1 MTKCSTAARFRSTCS
16 IPAPTSGSRNRRR
29 TSKARGNGERL
40 RCAIFNISY
49 CSSALFQGMATSAEG
64 SKPAVKVFV
73 ATTVMLTFIS
83 FWRASAIVLAD
94 LASSAY
100 YAGGDAEKVIGKS
113 APWFIL
119 GVMLFSYAVR
129 ALYIESSSMFVRGGV
144 YRVVKEAMGGTL
156 AKFSVS
162 ALLFDYVLTG
172 PISAVS
178 AGQYLAG
185 FIKDMGDYFHRP
197 LHFSD
202 DHFAAGLAV
211 LVVFY
216 FWWKNTQGMHESS
229 QKALQIMIITTVMVV
244 ILIIWC
250 TITVLRAPI
259 QLPPSPLQPGVIP
272 LNKESLGWLN
282 GTWFAHL
289 TWIILFV
296 GFGHSVLAMSGE
308 ETLAQVNRE
317 IEHPKLKN
325 LEKTGLVIFVYSLL
339 FTSLVS
345 VFAVM
350 MIPDKVRPDY
360 FANLIG
366 GIAMYL
372 AGPIVLKLLFHGFVV
387 VVGVLILAGAQNTSI
402 VGANGVLNRVAED
415 GVLTDWFQKPQP
427 KYGTSYRIINMIVG
441 MQLLTIILSKG
452 NVYVLAGLYAFGVI
466 WSFALKSLAVL
477 VLRYTEPENRQWKV
491 PGNVHV
497 GGKEVPLGLILISAV
512 LLITALV
519 NLFTKSEATIAGVT
533 FSAVFFALFT
543 YSEHRVA
550 KERHGKPENLDQFRV
565 YGNQE
570 LGSGALGVR
579 PGNIL
584 VAVRD
589 PRNLYY
595 LRDVLRNTDT
605 NRQDVV
611 VMTARLY
618 HREHSF
624 SGSAVVEASQVFD
637 HYEQELF
644 TAAVA
649 VAEKE
654 GKPVSLLVVP
664 ATDVFEAII
673 VTAQRLDASRIVCG
687 FSNKLTPDEQ
697 AKSLGDAWER
707 LPEPRPRLIL
717 EIHEPNGKIHEY
729 PLGPHAPRMRTQD
742 LELMHKVWLDITSD
756 PKYCGAHHYHI
767 VAVALEE
774 LRRELNSDQ
783 RSEILQKL
791 LDEMHRDEAPGRG

>member
-1 MTKCSTAARFRSTCS
+1 
-16 IPAPTSGSRNRRR
+16 
-29 TSKARGNGERL
+29 
-40 RCAIFNISY
+40 
-49 CSSALFQGMATSAEG
+49 MATSLEG
-64 SKPAVKVFV
+64 SKPAIKVFV

-83 FWRASAIVLAD
+83 FWRASAIVLSD

-185 FIKDMGDYFHRP
+185 FIKDMGLYLHRP

-202 DHFAAGLAV
+202 DHFAAGLGV
-211 LVVFY
+211 IVVAY

-229 QKALQIMIITTVMVV
+229 QKALQIMVITTVMVV
-244 ILIIWC
+244 ILLVWC

-259 QLPPSPLQPGVIP
+259 QLPPNPLHAGVIP

-282 GTWFAHL
+282 GTWFGHI

-325 LEKTGLVIFVYSLL
+325 LEKTGLVIFIYSLL

-345 VFAVM
+345 FFAVM
-350 MIPDKVRPDY
+350 IIPDKVRPDY

-372 AGPIVLKLLFHGFVV
+372 AGPQSLKLLFHAFVV
-387 VVGVLILAGAQNTSI
+387 LVGVLILAGAQNTSI

-415 GVLTDWFQKPQP
+415 GVLTSWFQKPHHRF
-427 KYGTSYRIINMIVG
+427 GTSYRIINLIVG
-441 MQLLTIILSKG
+441 LQLLTIVLSLG
-452 NVYVLAGLYAFGVI
+452 NVYVLAALYAFGVI
-466 WSFALKSLAVL
+466 WSFAMKSIAVL
-477 VLRYTEPENRQWKV
+477 VLRFTEPGNRAWKV
-491 PGNVHV
+491 PGNLHI
-497 GGKEVPLGLILISAV
+497 GKTEVPVGLILISAV
-512 LLITALV
+512 LLITAVV
-519 NLFTKSEATIAGVT
+519 NLFTKYEATIAGVI
-533 FSAVFFALFT
+533 FSGVFFTIFT
-543 YSEHRVA
+543 LSERHLAR
-550 KERHGKPENLDQFRV
+550 ERHGKPEQLDQFRV

-570 LGSGALGVR
+570 LGSGAMGVR

-595 LRDVLRNTDT
+595 LRQVLAHT
-605 NRQDVV
+605 NVGKQDVV
-611 VMTARLY
+611 VMSARLY
-618 HREHSF
+618 HREPSF
-624 SGSAVVEASQVFD
+624 GGGSVMEASQVFD

-654 GKPVSLLVVP
+654 GKPISLLVVP
-664 ATDVFEAII
+664 ATDVFEAIM
-673 VTAQRLDASRIVCG
+673 VTAQRLDSTRVICG
-687 FSNKLTPDEQ
+687 LSNKLSADEQ
-697 AKSLGDAWER
+697 AKLTGDAWER
-707 LPEPRPRLIL
+707 MPEPRPRLTL
-717 EIHEPNGKIHEY
+717 EVCAPDGTVREY
-729 PLGPHAPRMRTQD
+729 AIGPHNPRLRPQD
-742 LELMHKVWLDITSD
+742 VELMHKLWLDITTD
-756 PKYCGAHHYHI
+756 PKYAGAHHYHI
-767 VAVALEE
+767 VALALEE
-774 LRRELNSDQ
+774 LRREMSTEQ
-783 RSEILQKL
+783 RAELLQKL
-791 LDEMHRDEAPGRG
+791 QEEMRRSEPN

>member
-1 MTKCSTAARFRSTCS
+1 
-16 IPAPTSGSRNRRR
+16 
-29 TSKARGNGERL
+29 
-40 RCAIFNISY
+40 
-49 CSSALFQGMATSAEG
+49 MATVPDST
-64 SKPAVKVFV
+64 KPAVKVFV

-83 FWRASAIVLAD
+83 FWRASAIVLSD

-119 GVMLFSYAVR
+119 AVMLFSYAVR

-185 FIKDMGDYFHRP
+185 FIKDIGVYLHRP
-197 LHFSD
+197 LNFSD

-211 LVVFY
+211 IIVFY
-216 FWWKNTQGMHESS
+216 FWWKNTQGIHESS

-250 TITVLRAPI
+250 TLTVLRAPV
-259 QLPPSPLQPGVIP
+259 QLPPNPLHAGVIP
-272 LNKESLGWLN
+272 LNKDSLGWLN
-282 GTWFAHL
+282 GTWFSHI

-325 LEKTGLVIFVYSLL
+325 LEKTGLVIFIYSLL

-345 VFAVM
+345 FFAVM
-350 MIPDKVRPDY
+350 IIPDKVRPDY

-372 AGPIVLKLLFHGFVV
+372 VGPTSLKLLFHGFVV
-387 VVGVLILAGAQNTSI
+387 LVGVLILAGAQNTSI

-415 GVLTDWFQKPQP
+415 GVLTSWFQRPHNR
-427 KYGTSYRIINMIVG
+427 YGTSYRIINLIVG
-441 MQLLTIILSKG
+441 MQLLTIILSLG
-452 NVYVLAGLYAFGVI
+452 NVYVLAALYAFGVI
-466 WSFALKSLAVL
+466 WSFATKSLAVL
-477 VLRYTEPENRQWKV
+477 VLRFTEPENREWKV
-491 PGNVHV
+491 PGNLHI
-497 GGKEVPLGLILISAV
+497 GKTEIPVGLILISAV
-512 LLITALV
+512 LFITAIV
-519 NLFTKSEATIAGVT
+519 NLFTKYQATIAGII
-533 FSAVFFALFT
+533 FSAAFFTIFT
-543 YSEHRVA
+543 ISERHVT
-550 KERHGKPENLDQFRV
+550 KERHGKPEQLDQFRV

-570 LGSGALGVR
+570 LGSGAMGVR
-579 PGNIL
+579 PGNVL

-595 LRDVLRNTDT
+595 LRHVLSHTNTAK
-605 NRQDVV
+605 QDVV
-611 VMTARLY
+611 VMSARLY
-618 HREHSF
+618 HREHTF
-624 SGSAVVEASQVFD
+624 GGNTVLEASQVFD

-654 GKPVSLLVVP
+654 GKPIHLLVVP
-664 ATDVFEAII
+664 ATDVFEAIM
-673 VTAQRLDASRIVCG
+673 VTAQRLDSSRVICG
-687 FSNKLTPDEQ
+687 LSNKLTADEQ
-697 AKSLGDAWER
+697 AKLTGDAWER
-707 LPEPRPRLIL
+707 LPEPRPRLTL
-717 EIHEPNGKIHEY
+717 EVCAPDGTIREY
-729 PLGPHAPRMRTQD
+729 ALGPHTPRMRPQD
-742 LELMHKVWLDITSD
+742 VELMHRLWLNITAD
-756 PKYCGAHHYHI
+756 PKFAGAHHYH
-767 VAVALEE
+767 VMALALEE
-774 LRRELNSDQ
+774 LQRELNTEQ
-783 RSEILQKL
+783 RAQLLQKL
-791 LDEMHRDEAPGRG
+791 QDEINRSKPS

>member
-1 MTKCSTAARFRSTCS
+1 
-16 IPAPTSGSRNRRR
+16 
-29 TSKARGNGERL
+29 
-40 RCAIFNISY
+40 
-49 CSSALFQGMATSAEG
+49 MATSPEG
-64 SKPAVKVFV
+64 TKPAVKVFV

-83 FWRASAIVLAD
+83 FWRASAIVLSD

-119 GVMLFSYAVR
+119 AVMLFSYAVR

-185 FIKDMGDYFHRP
+185 FIKDIGAYFFHRT
-197 LHFSD
+197 LSFSD

-211 LVVFY
+211 IIVVY
-216 FWWKNTQGMHESS
+216 FWWKNTQGIHESS
-229 QKALQIMIITTVMVV
+229 QKALQIMAITTVMVV

-250 TITVLRAPI
+250 TITVLRAPV
-259 QLPPSPLQPGVIP
+259 QLPPNPLHAGVVP
-272 LNKESLGWLN
+272 LNKDSLGWLN
-282 GTWFAHL
+282 GTWFSHWI
-289 TWIILFV
+289 WIIAFV

-325 LEKTGLVIFVYSLL
+325 LEKTGLVIFIYSLL

-345 VFAVM
+345 FFAVM
-350 MIPDKVRPDY
+350 IIPDSVRPDY

-372 AGPIVLKLLFHGFVV
+372 VGPTSVKLLFHGFVV
-387 VVGVLILAGAQNTSI
+387 LVGVLILAGAQNTSI

-415 GVLTDWFQKPQP
+415 GVLTDWFQKPHHR
-427 KYGTSYRIINMIVG
+427 YGTSYRIINLIVS
-441 MQLLTIILSKG
+441 MQLLTIVLSRG
-452 NVYVLAGLYAFGVI
+452 DVYQLAALYAFGVI
-466 WSFALKSLAVL
+466 WSFTMKSMAVL
-477 VLRYTEPENRQWKV
+477 VLRFTEPGNRAWKV
-491 PGNVHV
+491 PGNLHI
-497 GGKEVPLGLILISAV
+497 GKTEVPFGLMVISAV
-512 LLITALV
+512 LLMTALV
-519 NLFTKSEATIAGVT
+519 NLFTKYEATIAGLI
-533 FSAVFFALFT
+533 FSAVFFAIFT
-543 YSEHRVA
+543 VSEHHVA
-550 KERHGKPENLDQFRV
+550 KERHGKPEQLDQFRV

-570 LGSGALGVR
+570 LGSGAMGVR

-595 LRDVLRNTDT
+595 LRHVLGHTHT
-605 NRQDVV
+605 GKQDVV
-611 VMTARLY
+611 VMSARLY

-624 SGSAVVEASQVFD
+624 SGSAVLEASQVFD

-654 GKPVSLLVVP
+654 GKPISLLVVP
-664 ATDVFEAII
+664 ATDVFEAIM
-673 VTAQRLDASRIVCG
+673 VTAQRLDSSRVICG
-687 FSNKLTPDEQ
+687 LSNKLTADEQ
-697 AKSLGDAWER
+697 AKLTGDAWER
-707 LPEPRPRLIL
+707 LPEPRPRLIM
-717 EIHEPNGKIHEY
+717 EVCAPDGTIREFA
-729 PLGPHAPRMRTQD
+729 LGPHTPRMRPQD
-742 LELMHKVWLDITSD
+742 VELMHRLWLNITAD
-756 PKYCGAHHYHI
+756 PKYAGAHHYHI
-767 VAVALEE
+767 VALALEE
-774 LRRELNSDQ
+774 LQRELTTEQ
-783 RSEILQKL
+783 RAQLLQKL
-791 LDEMHRDEAPGRG
+791 QEEINRSNPELK

>member
-1 MTKCSTAARFRSTCS
+1 MASSIENVKRPAA
-16 IPAPTSGSRNRRR
+16 
-29 TSKARGNGERL
+29 
-40 RCAIFNISY
+40 
-49 CSSALFQGMATSAEG
+49 
-64 SKPAVKVFV
+64 KVFV

-83 FWRASAIVLAD
+83 FWRASAIVLSD

-119 GVMLFSYAVR
+119 AVMLFSYAVR

-185 FIKDMGDYFHRP
+185 FIEDMGRYLHHP
-197 LHFSD
+197 LAFSEDHFSAF
-202 DHFAAGLAV
+202 FAIF
-211 LVVFY
+211 VVGY
-216 FWWKNTQGMHESS
+216 FWWKNIQGIHESS
-229 QKALQIMIITTVMVV
+229 EKALQIMIITTVMVV
-244 ILIIWC
+244 ILILWC
-250 TITVLRAPI
+250 TFTIFRVPI
-259 QLPPSPLQPGVIP
+259 QVPPNPLTPGVVP
-272 LNKESLGWLN
+272 LTKESLGWLQ
-282 GTWFAHL
+282 GTWISHL

-325 LEKTGLVIFVYSLL
+325 LEKTGLVIFIYSLL

-345 VFAVM
+345 FFAVM
-350 MIPDKVRPDY
+350 IIPDKVRPDY

-366 GIAMYL
+366 GISMYL
-372 AGPIVLKLLFHGFVV
+372 VGPEWLKLAFHAFVV
-387 VVGVLILAGAQNTSI
+387 LVGVLILAGAQNTSI

-415 GVLTDWFQKPQP
+415 GVLTSWFQKPQSR
-427 KYGTSYRIINMIVG
+427 YGTSFRIINLIVG
-441 MQLLTIILSKG
+441 MQLLTIILSRG
-452 NVYVLAGLYAFGVI
+452 NVYLLAALYAFGVI
-466 WSFALKSLAVL
+466 WSFTLKALAVL
-477 VLRYTEPENRQWKV
+477 VLRYTEPGNRQWKV
-491 PGNVHV
+491 PGNLQI
-497 GGKEVPLGLILISAV
+497 GGHEVPIGLALISLV
-512 LLITALV
+512 LLMTALV
-519 NLFTKSEATIAGVT
+519 NLFTKSEATVAGLA
-533 FSAVFFALFT
+533 FSLVFFAIFT

-550 KERHGKPENLDQFRV
+550 RERHGKPENLDQFRV

-595 LRDVLRNTDT
+595 LRDVLRRVDT
-605 NRQDVV
+605 VRQDVV

-618 HREHSF
+618 HREHTF
-624 SGSAVVEASQVFD
+624 SGSSQIDAEDVFD

-664 ATDVFEAII
+664 ASDVFEAI
-673 VTAQRLDASRIVCG
+673 VLTAVRLDSSSIVCG
-687 FSNKLTPDEQ
+687 LSNKLTTDEQ
-697 AKSLGDAWER
+697 ARLTGEAWEK
-707 LPEPRPRLIL
+707 LPEPRPRLMV
-717 EIHEPNGKIHEY
+717 EIHSPNGSVREY
-729 PLGPHAPRMRTQD
+729 MLGPHAPRLRPQD
-742 LELMHKVWLDITSD
+742 LELIHKVWLEVTTD
-756 PKYCGAHHYHI
+756 PRFVGTHHYHI
-767 VAVALEE
+767 VALAMEE
-774 LRRELNSDQ
+774 LERELQTGQ
-783 RSEILQKL
+783 RSELLNKL
-791 LDEMHRDEAPGRG
+791 LTQIHGEPGGPTPTP

>member
-1 MTKCSTAARFRSTCS
+1 
-16 IPAPTSGSRNRRR
+16 
-29 TSKARGNGERL
+29 
-40 RCAIFNISY
+40 
-49 CSSALFQGMATSAEG
+49 MATSAEG
-64 SKPAVKVFV
+64 SKPGIKVFV

-83 FWRASAIVLAD
+83 FWRASAIVLSD

-119 GVMLFSYAVR
+119 AVMLFSYAVR

-244 ILIIWC
+244 ILLIWC

-259 QLPPSPLQPGVIP
+259 VLPPNPLHAGVVP
-272 LNKESLGWLN
+272 LNKESLGWLY
-282 GTWFAHL
+282 GSWFSHL
-289 TWIILFV
+289 TWIIVFV

-325 LEKTGLVIFVYSLL
+325 LEKTGLVIFIYSLL

-345 VFAVM
+345 FFAVM
-350 MIPDKVRPDY
+350 IIPDKVRPDY

-372 AGPIVLKLLFHGFVV
+372 AGPTSLKLLFHAFVV
-387 VVGVLILAGAQNTSI
+387 LVGVLILAGAQNTSI

-415 GVLTDWFQKPQP
+415 GVLTSWFQKPHHRF
-427 KYGTSYRIINMIVG
+427 GTSYRIINLIVG
-441 MQLLTIILSKG
+441 MQLLVIFLSLG
-452 NVYVLAGLYAFGVI
+452 NVYVLAALYAFGVI
-466 WSFALKSLAVL
+466 WSFAMKSIAVL
-477 VLRYTEPENRQWKV
+477 VLRFTEPDNRAWKV
-491 PGNVHV
+491 PGNLHI
-497 GGKEVPLGLILISAV
+497 GKTELPVGLILISAV
-512 LLITALV
+512 LLITAVV
-519 NLFTKSEATIAGVT
+519 NLFTKYQATIAGVI
-533 FSAVFFALFT
+533 FSAVFFTIFT
-543 YSEHRVA
+543 LSERHVA
-550 KERHGKPENLDQFRV
+550 RERHGKPEQLDQFRV

-570 LGSGALGVR
+570 LGSGAMGVR
-579 PGNIL
+579 EGNIL

-595 LRDVLRNTDT
+595 LRQVLQHTHT
-605 NRQDVV
+605 GKQDVV
-611 VMTARLY
+611 VMSGRMY

-624 SGSAVVEASQVFD
+624 SGSAVLDATQVFD

-654 GKPVSLLVVP
+654 GKPISLLVVP
-664 ATDVFEAII
+664 ATDVFEAIM
-673 VTAQRLDASRIVCG
+673 VTAQRLASSRIVCG
-687 FSNKLTPDEQ
+687 LSNKLTADEQ
-697 AKSLGDAWER
+697 AKFLGDAWER
-707 LPEPRPRLIL
+707 LPEPRPRLTL
-717 EIHEPNGKIHEY
+717 EVAAPDAIVREY
-729 PLGPHAPRMRTQD
+729 AIGPHNPRLRPQD
-742 LELMHKVWLDITSD
+742 VDLMHQLWLNITAD
-756 PKYCGAHHYHI
+756 PKFAGAHHYHI
-767 VAVALEE
+767 VALALEE
-774 LRRELNSDQ
+774 LKRELSTEQRTALLEKLQEEIKRSCDSSSLSD
-783 RSEILQKL
+783 
-791 LDEMHRDEAPGRG
+791 

>member
-1 MTKCSTAARFRSTCS
+1 MSSS
-16 IPAPTSGSRNRRR
+16 IPSIRR
-29 TSKARGNGERL
+29 
-40 RCAIFNISY
+40 
-49 CSSALFQGMATSAEG
+49 
-64 SKPAVKVFV
+64 PAVKVFV

-119 GVMLFSYAVR
+119 AVMLFSYAVR

-185 FIKDMGDYFHRP
+185 FIEDIGRYVHHP
-197 LHFSD
+197 LVFSEDHFS
-202 DHFAAGLAV
+202 AGFAV
-211 LVVFY
+211 LIVLY
-216 FWWKNTQGMHESS
+216 FWWKNIQGIHESS
-229 QKALQIMIITTVMVV
+229 EKALQIMKITTVMVV

-250 TITVLRAPI
+250 IITVFRAPI
-259 QLPPSPLQPGVIP
+259 QLPPNPLHAGIIP

-282 GTWFAHL
+282 GTWISHL
-289 TWIILFV
+289 TWVILFV

-325 LEKTGLVIFVYSLL
+325 LEKTGLVIFIYSLL

-345 VFAVM
+345 FFAVM
-350 MIPDKVRPDY
+350 IIPDKVRPEY

-372 AGPIVLKLLFHGFVV
+372 AGPTVLKLFFHGFVV
-387 VVGVLILAGAQNTSI
+387 LVGVLILAGAQNTSI

-415 GVLTDWFQKPQP
+415 GVLTDWFQKPQTR
-427 KYGTSYRIINMIVG
+427 YGTSYRIINLIVG
-441 MQLLTIILSKG
+441 LQLLTIILSRG

-491 PGNVHV
+491 PGNLQIGGREIPV
-497 GGKEVPLGLILISAV
+497 GLFAISAV
-512 LLITALV
+512 LLLTALV
-519 NLFTKSEATIAGVT
+519 NLFTKSEATVAGVT
-533 FSAVFFALFT
+533 FSAVFFALFS
-543 YSEHRVA
+543 YSERRVTR
-550 KERHGKPENLDQFRV
+550 ERHGKPENLDQFRV

-579 PGNIL
+579 PGNIV

-595 LRDVLRNTDT
+595 LRDVLRTTDT
-605 NRQDVV
+605 SRQDVV

-649 VAEKE
+649 AAEKE

-664 ATDVFEAII
+664 ASDVFEAII
-673 VTAQRLDASRIVCG
+673 ATAQRLDSCRIVCG
-687 FSNKLTPDEQ
+687 LSNKLTSDEQ
-697 AKSLGDAWER
+697 AKLTGDAWER
-707 LPEPRPRLIL
+707 LPEPRPALTL
-717 EIHEPNGKIHEY
+717 EVHEPNGKIREY
-729 PLGPHAPRMRTQD
+729 PLGPHAPRMRPQD
-742 LELMHKVWLDITSD
+742 LELMHSVWLDITTD
-756 PKYCGAHHYHI
+756 PKYAGAHHYHI
-767 VAVALEE
+767 VALALEE
-774 LRRELNSDQ
+774 LRRELNSDL
-783 RSEILQKL
+783 RAELLAKL
-791 LDEMHRDEAPGRG
+791 LDEMHGDKTPGQGCE

>member
-1 MTKCSTAARFRSTCS
+1 MSSS
-16 IPAPTSGSRNRRR
+16 IPSIRR
-29 TSKARGNGERL
+29 
-40 RCAIFNISY
+40 
-49 CSSALFQGMATSAEG
+49 
-64 SKPAVKVFV
+64 PAVKVFV

-83 FWRASAIVLAD
+83 FWRAAAIVLAD

-119 GVMLFSYAVR
+119 AVMLFSYCVR

-185 FIKDMGDYFHRP
+185 FIKDIGEYLHRP
-197 LHFSD
+197 LAFSD
-202 DHFAAGLAV
+202 DHFAAGFAAV
-211 LVVFY
+211 IVFY
-216 FWWKNTQGMHESS
+216 FWRKNTQGMHESS
-229 QKALQIMIITTVMVV
+229 QKALQIMVITTVMVV
-244 ILIIWC
+244 LLIIWC
-250 TITVLRAPI
+250 AITVLRAPVI
-259 QLPPSPLQPGVIP
+259 QLPPNPLHPGVIP
-272 LNKESLGWLN
+272 LNKESLGWLY
-282 GTWFAHL
+282 GTWFSHL
-289 TWIILFV
+289 TWVILFV

-339 FTSLVS
+339 FTGLVS
-345 VFAVM
+345 FFAVM
-350 MIPDKVRPDY
+350 IIPDKVRPDY

-372 AGPIVLKLLFHGFVV
+372 VGPTTLKLLFHGFVV
-387 VVGVLILAGAQNTSI
+387 LVGGLILAGAQNTSI

-415 GVLTDWFQKPQP
+415 GVLTSWFQKPHDRF
-427 KYGTSYRIINMIVG
+427 GTSYRIINLIVA
-441 MQLLTIILSKG
+441 MQLLVIFLSLG
-452 NVYVLAGLYAFGVI
+452 NVYVLAALYAFGVI
-466 WSFALKSLAVL
+466 WSFAMKSLAVL
-477 VLRYTEPENRQWKV
+477 VLRFTEPENREWKV
-491 PGNVHV
+491 PGNLHFGNTEIPV
-497 GGKEVPLGLILISAV
+497 GLLLISAV
-512 LLITALV
+512 LLITAVV
-519 NLFTKSEATIAGVT
+519 NLFTKYEATIAGVI
-533 FSAVFFALFT
+533 FSAVFFTIFT
-543 YSEHRVA
+543 ISEHHVA
-550 KERHGKPENLDQFRV
+550 KERHGKREQLDQFRV

-570 LGSGALGVR
+570 LGSGAMGVR

-595 LRDVLRNTDT
+595 LRQVLARTDT
-605 NRQDVV
+605 NKQDVV
-611 VMTARLY
+611 VMSARLY

-624 SGSAVVEASQVFD
+624 SGSSVMEASQVFD

-654 GKPVSLLVVP
+654 GKPIHLLVVP
-664 ATDVFEAII
+664 ATDVFEAIM
-673 VTAQRLDASRIVCG
+673 VTAQRLDSSAVSCG
-687 FSNKLTPDEQ
+687 LSNKLSPDEQ
-697 AKSLGDAWER
+697 AKLTGDAWER

-717 EIHEPNGKIHEY
+717 EVYAPDSSVREY
-729 PLGPHAPRMRTQD
+729 ALGPHNPRLRPQD
-742 LELMHKVWLDITSD
+742 VELMHRLWLNITAD
-756 PKYCGAHHYHI
+756 PKYAGAHHYHI
-767 VAVALEE
+767 VALALEE
-774 LRRELNSDQ
+774 F
-783 RSEILQKL
+783 
-791 LDEMHRDEAPGRG
+791 

>member
-1 MTKCSTAARFRSTCS
+1 
-16 IPAPTSGSRNRRR
+16 
-29 TSKARGNGERL
+29 
-40 RCAIFNISY
+40 
-49 CSSALFQGMATSAEG
+49 MATSSE
-64 SKPAVKVFV
+64 STKPAVKVFV

-83 FWRASAIVLAD
+83 FWRASAIVLSD

-119 GVMLFSYAVR
+119 AVMLFSYAVR
-129 ALYIESSSMFVRGGV
+129 ALYIESSAMFVRGGV

-185 FIKDMGDYFHRP
+185 FIKDIGIYLHRP
-197 LHFSD
+197 LNFSD
-202 DHFAAGLAV
+202 DHFAAGLAIII
-211 LVVFY
+211 VVY
-216 FWWKNTQGMHESS
+216 FWWKNTQGIHESS
-229 QKALQIMIITTVMVV
+229 QKALQIMAITTVMVV

-250 TITVLRAPI
+250 TFTVLRAPV
-259 QLPPSPLQPGVIP
+259 QLPPSPLHSGVVP

-282 GTWFAHL
+282 GTWFSHI

-325 LEKTGLVIFVYSLL
+325 LEKTGLVIFIYSLL

-345 VFAVM
+345 FFAVM
-350 MIPDKVRPDY
+350 IIPDKVRPDY

-372 AGPIVLKLLFHGFVV
+372 AGPISLKLLFHGFVV
-387 VVGVLILAGAQNTSI
+387 LVGVLILAGAQNTSI

-415 GVLTDWFQKPQP
+415 GVLTSWFQRPHHR
-427 KYGTSYRIINMIVG
+427 YGTSYRIINLIVG
-441 MQLLTIILSKG
+441 MQLLTIFLSLG
-452 NVYVLAGLYAFGVI
+452 NVYVLAALYAFGVI
-466 WSFALKSLAVL
+466 WSFAMKSLAVL
-477 VLRYTEPENRQWKV
+477 VLRFSEPGNREWKV
-491 PGNVHV
+491 PGNLHI
-497 GGKEVPLGLILISAV
+497 GKTEIPVGLILISGV
-512 LLITALV
+512 LFITAVV
-519 NLFTKSEATIAGVT
+519 NLFTKYEATIAGVI
-533 FSAVFFALFT
+533 FSAAFFTIFT
-543 YSEHRVA
+543 ISEHHVA
-550 KERHGKPENLDQFRV
+550 KERHGKPEQLDQFRV

-570 LGSGALGVR
+570 LGSGAMGVR

-595 LRDVLRNTDT
+595 LRHVLSHTNTAK
-605 NRQDVV
+605 QDVV
-611 VMTARLY
+611 VMSARLY

-624 SGSAVVEASQVFD
+624 SGSSVLEASQVFD

-654 GKPVSLLVVP
+654 GKPIHLLVVP
-664 ATDVFEAII
+664 ATDVFEAIM
-673 VTAQRLDASRIVCG
+673 VTAQRLDSSRVICG
-687 FSNKLTPDEQ
+687 LSNKLTADEQ
-697 AKSLGDAWER
+697 AKLTGDAWER
-707 LPEPRPRLIL
+707 LPEPRPRLIM
-717 EIHEPNGKIHEY
+717 EVCAPDGTIREY
-729 PLGPHAPRMRTQD
+729 ALGPHTPRMRPQD
-742 LELMHKVWLDITSD
+742 VELMHRLWLNITAD
-756 PKYCGAHHYHI
+756 PKFAGAHHYH
-767 VAVALEE
+767 VMALALEE
-774 LRRELNSDQ
+774 LQRELSTEQ
-783 RSEILQKL
+783 RGQLLQKL
-791 LDEMHRDEAPGRG
+791 HDEMNRPNPN

>member
-1 MTKCSTAARFRSTCS
+1 
-16 IPAPTSGSRNRRR
+16 
-29 TSKARGNGERL
+29 
-40 RCAIFNISY
+40 
-49 CSSALFQGMATSAEG
+49 MATSAG
-64 SKPAVKVFV
+64 SKPAIKVFV

-83 FWRASAIVLAD
+83 FWRASAIVLSD

-119 GVMLFSYAVR
+119 AVMLFSYCVR

-144 YRVVKEAMGGTL
+144 YRVVKEAMGGGL

-185 FIKDMGDYFHRP
+185 FIKDMGVYLHRP

-211 LVVFY
+211 IVVGY

-229 QKALQIMIITTVMVV
+229 QKALQIMAITTVMVV
-244 ILIIWC
+244 ILLIWC
-250 TITVLRAPI
+250 TITVLRAPV
-259 QLPPSPLQPGVIP
+259 QLPPNPLHPGVIP

-282 GTWFAHL
+282 SGWLGWFGHI

-325 LEKTGLVIFVYSLL
+325 LEKTGLVIFIYSLL

-345 VFAVM
+345 FFAVM
-350 MIPDKVRPDY
+350 IIPDKVRPDY

-366 GIAMYL
+366 GIAVYL
-372 AGPIVLKLLFHGFVV
+372 AGPESLKLLFHGFVV
-387 VVGVLILAGAQNTSI
+387 LVGVLILAGAQNTSI

-415 GVLTDWFQKPQP
+415 GVLTSWFQKPHNRF
-427 KYGTSYRIINMIVG
+427 GTSYRIINLIVG
-441 MQLLTIILSKG
+441 LQLLTIVLSRG
-452 NVYVLAGLYAFGVI
+452 NVYMLAALYAFGVI
-466 WSFALKSLAVL
+466 WSFAMKSIAVL
-477 VLRYTEPENRQWKV
+477 VLRFTEPGNRAWKV
-491 PGNVHV
+491 PGNLHI
-497 GGKEVPLGLILISAV
+497 GKTEVPVGLILISAV
-512 LLITALV
+512 LLITAVV
-519 NLFTKSEATIAGVT
+519 NLFTKYEATIAGVI
-533 FSAVFFALFT
+533 FSGVFFTIFT
-543 YSEHRVA
+543 ISEHHVA
-550 KERHGKPENLDQFRV
+550 KERHGKPEQLDQFRV

-570 LGSGALGVR
+570 LGSGAMGVR

-595 LRDVLRNTDT
+595 LRQILAHTNTVK
-605 NRQDVV
+605 QDVV
-611 VMTARLY
+611 VMSARLY
-618 HREHSF
+618 HREPSF
-624 SGSAVVEASQVFD
+624 GGSSVMEASQVFD

-654 GKPVSLLVVP
+654 GKPISLLVVP
-664 ATDVFEAII
+664 ATDVFDAIM
-673 VTAQRLDASRIVCG
+673 VTAQRLDSSRVICG
-687 FSNKLTPDEQ
+687 LSNKLTADEQ
-697 AKSLGDAWER
+697 AKLTGDAWER
-707 LPEPRPRLIL
+707 MPEPRPRLCL
-717 EIHEPNGKIHEY
+717 EVCAPDGTVREY
-729 PLGPHAPRMRTQD
+729 VIGPHTPRMRPQD
-742 LELMHKVWLDITSD
+742 VELMHKLWLDITTD
-756 PKYCGAHHYHI
+756 PKFAGAHHYHI
-767 VAVALEE
+767 MALALEE
-774 LRRELNSDQ
+774 LQRELSTEQ
-783 RSEILQKL
+783 RAQLLQKL
-791 LDEMHRDEAPGRG
+791 QEEMNRSGDASGPPN

>member
-1 MTKCSTAARFRSTCS
+1 MATS
-16 IPAPTSGSRNRRR
+16 SGSR
-29 TSKARGNGERL
+29 
-40 RCAIFNISY
+40 
-49 CSSALFQGMATSAEG
+49 
-64 SKPAVKVFV
+64 PAVKVFV

-83 FWRASAIVLAD
+83 FWRASAIVLSD

-119 GVMLFSYAVR
+119 AVMLFSYAVR

-178 AGQYLAG
+178 AGQYLSG
-185 FIKDMGDYFHRP
+185 FIKDMGLYFHRP
-197 LHFSD
+197 LNFSD

-211 LVVFY
+211 VVVAY
-216 FWWKNTQGMHESS
+216 FWWKNTQGIHESS
-229 QKALQIMIITTVMVV
+229 QKALQIMAITTVMVV
-244 ILIIWC
+244 ILILWC
-250 TITVLRAPI
+250 TVTVLRAPV
-259 QLPPSPLQPGVIP
+259 QLPPSPFHGVGAIP
-272 LNKESLGWLN
+272 LNKDSLGWLN
-282 GTWFAHL
+282 GTFFSHL
-289 TWIILFV
+289 TFIILFV

-325 LEKTGLVIFVYSLL
+325 LEKTGLVIFIYSLL

-345 VFAVM
+345 FFAVM
-350 MIPDKVRPDY
+350 IIPDSVRPDY

-372 AGPIVLKLLFHGFVV
+372 VGPTSIKLLFHGFVV
-387 VVGVLILAGAQNTSI
+387 LVGVLILAGAQNTSI

-415 GVLTDWFQKPQP
+415 GVLTSWFQRPHHR
-427 KYGTSYRIINMIVG
+427 YGTSYRIINLIVG
-441 MQLLTIILSKG
+441 MQLLTIVLSRG
-452 NVYVLAGLYAFGVI
+452 DVYQLAALYAFGVI
-466 WSFALKSLAVL
+466 WSFTMKSLAVL
-477 VLRYTEPENRQWKV
+477 VLRFTEPGNRQWKV
-491 PGNVHV
+491 PGNLHI
-497 GGKEVPLGLILISAV
+497 GKTEIPLGLIVISAV
-512 LLITALV
+512 LFMTAIV
-519 NLFTKSEATIAGVT
+519 NLFTKYEATIAGVV
-533 FSAVFFALFT
+533 FSVVFFTIFT
-543 YSEHRVA
+543 LSEHHVA
-550 KERHGKPENLDQFRV
+550 KERHGKPEQLDQFRV

-570 LGSGALGVR
+570 LGSGAMGVR

-595 LRDVLRNTDT
+595 LRHVLGHTHT
-605 NRQDVV
+605 GKQDVV
-611 VMTARLY
+611 VMSARLY

-624 SGSAVVEASQVFD
+624 SGSTVFEASQVFD

-654 GKPVSLLVVP
+654 GKPISLLVVP
-664 ATDVFEAII
+664 ATDVFEAIM
-673 VTAQRLDASRIVCG
+673 VTAQRLESSRVICG
-687 FSNKLTPDEQ
+687 LSNKLTADEQ
-697 AKSLGDAWER
+697 AKLTGDAWER
-707 LPEPRPRLIL
+707 MPEPRPRLTL
-717 EIHEPNGKIHEY
+717 EVCAPDGTVREFA
-729 PLGPHAPRMRTQD
+729 LGPHTPRLRPQD
-742 LELMHKVWLDITSD
+742 VELMHKLWLNITADS
-756 PKYCGAHHYHI
+756 KFAGAHHYHI
-767 VAVALEE
+767 VALALEE
-774 LRRELNSDQ
+774 LQRELSTEQ
-783 RSEILQKL
+783 RAQLLAKLQQ
-791 LDEMHRDEAPGRG
+791 EMGQKEDDAGPADPD

>member
-1 MTKCSTAARFRSTCS
+1 
-16 IPAPTSGSRNRRR
+16 
-29 TSKARGNGERL
+29 
-40 RCAIFNISY
+40 
-49 CSSALFQGMATSAEG
+49 MATSVEG
-64 SKPAVKVFV
+64 SKPAIKVFV

-83 FWRASAIVLAD
+83 FWRASAIVLSD

-119 GVMLFSYAVR
+119 AVMLFSYAVR

-185 FIKDMGDYFHRP
+185 FIKDMGVYLHRP

-211 LVVFY
+211 IVVLY

-229 QKALQIMIITTVMVV
+229 QKALQIMAITTVMVV
-244 ILIIWC
+244 ILLIWC
-250 TITVLRAPI
+250 AITVLRAPI
-259 QLPPSPLQPGVIP
+259 QLPPNPLHAGVVP

-282 GTWFAHL
+282 GTWFGHI

-325 LEKTGLVIFVYSLL
+325 LEKTGLVIFIYSLL

-345 VFAVM
+345 FFAVM
-350 MIPDKVRPDY
+350 IIPDKVRPDY

-372 AGPIVLKLLFHGFVV
+372 AGPESLKLLFHGFVV
-387 VVGVLILAGAQNTSI
+387 LVGVLILAGAQNTSI

-415 GVLTDWFQKPQP
+415 GVLTSWFQKPHNR
-427 KYGTSYRIINMIVG
+427 YGTSYRIINLIVG
-441 MQLLTIILSKG
+441 MQLLVIVLSLG
-452 NVYVLAGLYAFGVI
+452 NVYVLAALYAFGVI
-466 WSFALKSLAVL
+466 WSFAMKSIAVL
-477 VLRYTEPENRQWKV
+477 VLRFTEPGNRAWKV
-491 PGNVHV
+491 PGNLHI
-497 GGKEVPLGLILISAV
+497 GKTEIPVGLILISAV
-512 LLITALV
+512 LLITAVV
-519 NLFTKSEATIAGVT
+519 NLFTKYEATIAGLI
-533 FSAVFFALFT
+533 FSAVFFTIFT
-543 YSEHRVA
+543 VSERHVA
-550 KERHGKPENLDQFRV
+550 KERHGKPEQLDQFRV

-570 LGSGALGVR
+570 LGSGAMGVR

-595 LRDVLRNTDT
+595 LRHILGHTNTVQ
-605 NRQDVV
+605 QDVV
-611 VMTARLY
+611 VMSARLY

-624 SGSAVVEASQVFD
+624 SGSAVLEASQVFD

-654 GKPVSLLVVP
+654 GKPISLLVVP
-664 ATDVFEAII
+664 ATDVFEAIM
-673 VTAQRLDASRIVCG
+673 VTAQRLDSTRVICG
-687 FSNKLTPDEQ
+687 LSNKLTSDEQ
-697 AKSLGDAWER
+697 AKLTGDAWER
-707 LPEPRPRLIL
+707 MPEPRPRLTL
-717 EIHEPNGKIHEY
+717 EVCAPDGTVREY
-729 PLGPHAPRMRTQD
+729 AIGPHNPRLRPQD
-742 LELMHKVWLDITSD
+742 VELMHKLWLDITAD
-756 PKYCGAHHYHI
+756 PKYAGTHHYHI
-767 VAVALEE
+767 VALALDE
-774 LRRELNSDQ
+774 LQRELSTEQ
-783 RSEILQKL
+783 RADLLQKL
-791 LDEMHRDEAPGRG
+791 QEEMRRSDPN

>member
-1 MTKCSTAARFRSTCS
+1 
-16 IPAPTSGSRNRRR
+16 
-29 TSKARGNGERL
+29 
-40 RCAIFNISY
+40 
-49 CSSALFQGMATSAEG
+49 MATSPEG
-64 SKPAVKVFV
+64 TKPAVKVFV

-83 FWRASAIVLAD
+83 FWRASAIVLSD

-119 GVMLFSYAVR
+119 AVMLFSYAVR

-185 FIKDMGDYFHRP
+185 FIKDIGVYLHRP
-197 LHFSD
+197 LNFSD
-202 DHFAAGLAV
+202 DHFAAGLAIIIV
-211 LVVFY
+211 IY
-216 FWWKNTQGMHESS
+216 FWWKNTQGIHESS
-229 QKALQIMIITTVMVV
+229 QKALQIMAITTVMVV

-250 TITVLRAPI
+250 TLTVLRAPV
-259 QLPPSPLQPGVIP
+259 QLPPNPLHAGVVP

-282 GTWFAHL
+282 GTWFSHI

-325 LEKTGLVIFVYSLL
+325 LEKTGLVIFIYSLL

-345 VFAVM
+345 FFAVM
-350 MIPDKVRPDY
+350 IIPDSVRPDY

-372 AGPIVLKLLFHGFVV
+372 VGPTSVKLLFHGFVV
-387 VVGVLILAGAQNTSI
+387 LVGVLILAGAQNTSI

-415 GVLTDWFQKPQP
+415 GVLTSWFQRPHNR
-427 KYGTSYRIINMIVG
+427 YGTSYRIINLIVC
-441 MQLLTIILSKG
+441 MQLLTIFLSLG
-452 NVYVLAGLYAFGVI
+452 NVYVLAALYAFGVI
-466 WSFALKSLAVL
+466 WSFAMKSLAVL
-477 VLRYTEPENRQWKV
+477 VLRFTEPGNRQWKV
-491 PGNVHV
+491 PGNLHI
-497 GGKEVPLGLILISAV
+497 GKTEIPVGLIFISAV
-512 LLITALV
+512 LFVTAVV
-519 NLFTKSEATIAGVT
+519 NLFTKYEATIAGVI
-533 FSAVFFALFT
+533 FSVFFFT
-543 YSEHRVA
+543 IFTISEHHVA
-550 KERHGKPENLDQFRV
+550 KERHGKPEQLDQFRV

-570 LGSGALGVR
+570 LGSGAMGVR

-595 LRDVLRNTDT
+595 LRNVLSHTHT
-605 NRQDVV
+605 GKQDVV
-611 VMTARLY
+611 VMSARLY

-624 SGSAVVEASQVFD
+624 SGSAVFEASQVFD

-654 GKPVSLLVVP
+654 GKPISLLVVP

-673 VTAQRLDASRIVCG
+673 LTAQRLDSSRVICG
-687 FSNKLTPDEQ
+687 LSNKLTADEQ
-697 AKSLGDAWER
+697 AKLTGDAWER

-717 EIHEPNGKIHEY
+717 EVCAPDGTIREFA
-729 PLGPHAPRMRTQD
+729 LGPHAPRMRPQD
-742 LELMHKVWLDITSD
+742 VELMHRLWLNITTD
-756 PKYCGAHHYHI
+756 PKYAGAHHYHI
-767 VAVALEE
+767 VALALEE
-774 LRRELNSDQ
+774 LQRELSTEQ
-783 RSEILQKL
+783 RAELLQKL
-791 LDEMHRDEAPGRG
+791 QDEINRSNPS

>member
-1 MTKCSTAARFRSTCS
+1 
-16 IPAPTSGSRNRRR
+16 
-29 TSKARGNGERL
+29 
-40 RCAIFNISY
+40 
-49 CSSALFQGMATSAEG
+49 MATSVEG
-64 SKPAVKVFV
+64 SKPAIKVFV

-83 FWRASAIVLAD
+83 FWRASAIVLSD

-185 FIKDMGDYFHRP
+185 FIKDMGVYMHRP

-202 DHFAAGLAV
+202 DHFAAGLGV
-211 LVVFY
+211 IVVAY

-229 QKALQIMIITTVMVV
+229 QKALQIMVITTVMVV
-244 ILIIWC
+244 ILLIWC

-259 QLPPSPLQPGVIP
+259 VLPPNPLHAGVVP

-282 GTWFAHL
+282 GTWFGHI

-325 LEKTGLVIFVYSLL
+325 LEKTGLVIFIYSLL

-345 VFAVM
+345 FFAVM
-350 MIPDKVRPDY
+350 IIPDKVRPDY

-372 AGPIVLKLLFHGFVV
+372 AGPQSLKLLFHGFVV
-387 VVGVLILAGAQNTSI
+387 LVGVLILAGAQNTSI

-415 GVLTDWFQKPQP
+415 GVLTSWFQKPHNR
-427 KYGTSYRIINMIVG
+427 YGTSYRIINLIVG
-441 MQLLTIILSKG
+441 LQLLTIILSTG
-452 NVYVLAGLYAFGVI
+452 NVYVLAALYAFGVI
-466 WSFALKSLAVL
+466 WSFAMKSIAVL
-477 VLRYTEPENRQWKV
+477 VLRFTEPGNRAWKV
-491 PGNVHV
+491 PGNLHI
-497 GGKEVPLGLILISAV
+497 GKTEIPVGLILISAV
-512 LLITALV
+512 LLITAVV
-519 NLFTKSEATIAGVT
+519 NLFTKYEATIAGII
-533 FSAVFFALFT
+533 FSGVFFTIFT
-543 YSEHRVA
+543 ISERHVA
-550 KERHGKPENLDQFRV
+550 KERHGKPEQLDQFRV

-570 LGSGALGVR
+570 LGSGAMGVR
-579 PGNIL
+579 QGNIL

-595 LRDVLRNTDT
+595 LRQVLAHTNTGK
-605 NRQDVV
+605 QDVV
-611 VMTARLY
+611 VMSARLY

-624 SGSAVVEASQVFD
+624 SGSAVLEASQVFD

-654 GKPVSLLVVP
+654 GKPISLLVVP
-664 ATDVFEAII
+664 ATDVFEAIM
-673 VTAQRLDASRIVCG
+673 VTAQRLDSTRVICG
-687 FSNKLTPDEQ
+687 LSNKLTADEQ
-697 AKSLGDAWER
+697 AKLTGDAWER
-707 LPEPRPRLIL
+707 MPEPRPRLTL
-717 EIHEPNGKIHEY
+717 EVCAPDGAVREY
-729 PLGPHAPRMRTQD
+729 TIGPHNPRLRPQD
-742 LELMHKVWLDITSD
+742 VELMHKLWLDITTD
-756 PKYCGAHHYHI
+756 PNYAGAHHYHI
-767 VAVALEE
+767 VALALEE
-774 LRRELNSDQ
+774 LQRELSTEQ
-783 RSEILQKL
+783 RAELLQKL
-791 LDEMHRDEAPGRG
+791 QEEMNRSEPN

>member
-1 MTKCSTAARFRSTCS
+1 
-16 IPAPTSGSRNRRR
+16 
-29 TSKARGNGERL
+29 
-40 RCAIFNISY
+40 
-49 CSSALFQGMATSAEG
+49 MATSLET
-64 SKPAVKVFV
+64 KRPAIKVFV
-73 ATTVMLTFIS
+73 ATTVMLSFIS
-83 FWRASAIVLAD
+83 FWRAAAIVLSD

-119 GVMLFSYAVR
+119 AVMLFSYAVR

-144 YRVVKEAMGGTL
+144 YKVVKEAMGGTL

-185 FIKDMGDYFHRP
+185 FIEDIANYLGHPFANFP
-197 LHFSD
+197 ENG
-202 DHFAAGLAV
+202 FAAFFGIVVV
-211 LVVFY
+211 LY
-216 FWWKNTQGMHESS
+216 FWRKNIQGIHESS
-229 QKALQIMIITTVMVV
+229 QKAVQIMVITSVMVA
-244 ILIIWC
+244 ILILWCLFTIWR
-250 TITVLRAPI
+250 TGPV
-259 QLPPSPLQPGVIP
+259 QLPPNPLHPGVLT

-282 GTWFAHL
+282 GTWISHL
-289 TWIILFV
+289 TLIILFV

-325 LEKTGLVIFVYSLL
+325 LEKTGLVIFIYSLL

-345 VFAVM
+345 FFAVM
-350 MIPDKVRPDY
+350 MIPDKVRPAY

-366 GIAMYL
+366 GISMYL
-372 AGPIVLKLLFHGFVV
+372 AGPMWARLLFHGFVV
-387 VVGVLILAGAQNTSI
+387 LVGVLILAGAQNTSI

-415 GVLTDWFQKPQP
+415 GVLTSAFQKPHP
-427 KYGTSYRIINMIVG
+427 RYGTSYRIIDLVVAL
-441 MQLLTIILSKG
+441 QLLTIIASKG
-452 NVYVLAGLYAFGVI
+452 NVFVLAGLYAFGVI

-477 VLRYTEPENRQWKV
+477 VLRYTEPGNREWKV
-491 PGNVHV
+491 PGNFHV
-497 GGKEVPLGLILISAV
+497 GDKEVPAGLIVISFVLFMTAV
-512 LLITALV
+512 V
-519 NLFTKSEATIAGVT
+519 NLLTKTEATIAGVT

-550 KERHGKPENLDQFRV
+550 EERHGKPEQLDQFRV

-570 LGSGALGVR
+570 LGSGALGAR

-595 LRDVLRNTDT
+595 LRHVLAHTDT
-605 NRQDVV
+605 SRQDVV

-624 SGSAVVEASQVFD
+624 SGSRVYDAAEIFD

-644 TAAVA
+644 TSVVA

-664 ATDVFEAII
+664 ATDVFEGI
-673 VTAQRLDASRIVCG
+673 VLTAQRLDSSRMVCG
-687 FSNKLTPDEQ
+687 LSNKLTADEQ
-697 AKSLGDAWER
+697 GKLTGDAWER
-707 LPEPRPRLIL
+707 LPEPRPHLTL
-717 EIHEPNGKIHEY
+717 EVYSPDGSIREY
-729 PLGPHAPRMRTQD
+729 LLGPHTPRLRPQD
-742 LELMHKVWLDITSD
+742 LELLHNLWLQITSD
-756 PKYCGAHHYHI
+756 PKYAGAHHYHI
-767 VAVALEE
+767 VALALEE
-774 LRRELNSDQ
+774 LQKELSTEQ
-783 RSEILQKL
+783 RAEL
-791 LDEMHRDEAPGRG
+791 LDKLSREMQQGK

>member
-1 MTKCSTAARFRSTCS
+1 MSSS
-16 IPAPTSGSRNRRR
+16 VPNIRR
-29 TSKARGNGERL
+29 
-40 RCAIFNISY
+40 
-49 CSSALFQGMATSAEG
+49 
-64 SKPAVKVFV
+64 PAVKVFV

-119 GVMLFSYAVR
+119 AVMLFSYCVR

-185 FIKDMGDYFHRP
+185 FIEDIGKYVHHP
-197 LHFSD
+197 LIFSEDHFSAV
-202 DHFAAGLAV
+202 FAILI
-211 LVVFY
+211 VVY
-216 FWWKNTQGMHESS
+216 FWWKNIQGMHESS
-229 QKALQIMIITTVMVV
+229 EKALQIMIVTTVMVV

-250 TITVLRAPI
+250 TITVFSAPI
-259 QLPPSPLQPGVIP
+259 HLPPNPLHPGVVK

-282 GTWFAHL
+282 GTWISHL

-325 LEKTGLVIFVYSLL
+325 LEKTGLVIFIYSLL

-345 VFAVM
+345 FYAVM
-350 MIPDKVRPDY
+350 IIPDGVRHDY

-372 AGPIVLKLLFHGFVV
+372 VGPTVLKLIFHAFVV
-387 VVGVLILAGAQNTSI
+387 LVGVLILAGAQNTSI

-415 GVLTDWFQKPQP
+415 GVLTDWFQKPQ
-427 KYGTSYRIINMIVG
+427 KRFGTSYRIINLIVG
-441 MQLLTIILSKG
+441 LQLLTIILSRG

-477 VLRYTEPENRQWKV
+477 VLRFTEPENRQWKV
-491 PGNVHV
+491 PGNFHI
-497 GGKEVPLGLILISAV
+497 GNTEVPLGLIAISAV

-533 FSAVFFALFT
+533 FSAVFFAIFA
-543 YSEHRVA
+543 YSERRVA
-550 KERHGKPENLDQFRV
+550 KQRHGKPENLDQFRV

-595 LRDVLRNTDT
+595 LRDILRTTNT

-611 VMTARLY
+611 VMTGRLY

-664 ATDVFEAII
+664 ATDIFEAII
-673 VTAQRLDASRIVCG
+673 VTAQRLDSSRIVCG
-687 FSNKLTPDEQ
+687 LSNKLTTDEQ
-697 AKSLGDAWER
+697 AKLTGDAWER

-717 EIHEPNGKIHEY
+717 EIHEPSGKVREY
-729 PLGPHAPRMRTQD
+729 PLGPHAPRMRSQD
-742 LELMHKVWLDITSD
+742 LELMHQVWLDITSD

-767 VAVALEE
+767 VALG
-774 LRRELNSDQ
+774 
-783 RSEILQKL
+783 
-791 LDEMHRDEAPGRG
+791 PGRVATRTEQRPAG

>member
-1 MTKCSTAARFRSTCS
+1 
-16 IPAPTSGSRNRRR
+16 
-29 TSKARGNGERL
+29 
-40 RCAIFNISY
+40 
-49 CSSALFQGMATSAEG
+49 MATSAEG
-64 SKPAVKVFV
+64 SKPAIKVFV

-83 FWRASAIVLAD
+83 FWRASAIVLSD

-144 YRVVKEAMGGTL
+144 YRVVKEAMGGGL

-185 FIKDMGDYFHRP
+185 FIKDMGVYMHRP
-197 LHFSD
+197 FNFSD

-211 LVVFY
+211 VVVTY

-229 QKALQIMIITTVMVV
+229 QKALQIMVITTVMVV
-244 ILIIWC
+244 ILLVWC

-259 QLPPSPLQPGVIP
+259 QLPPSPLHPGIVP
-272 LNKESLGWLN
+272 LNKESLGWLDT
-282 GTWFAHL
+282 TWFRHL
-289 TWIILFV
+289 PLGILTTIVVFV

-325 LEKTGLVIFVYSLL
+325 LEKTGLVIFIYSLL

-345 VFAVM
+345 FFAVM
-350 MIPDKVRPDY
+350 IIPDKVRPDY

-366 GIAMYL
+366 GIAVYL
-372 AGPIVLKLLFHGFVV
+372 AGPESLKLLFHAFVV
-387 VVGVLILAGAQNTSI
+387 LVGVLILAGAQNTSI

-415 GVLTDWFQKPQP
+415 GVLTSWFQKPHNR
-427 KYGTSYRIINMIVG
+427 YGTSYRIINLIVG
-441 MQLLTIILSKG
+441 LQLLTIILSLG
-452 NVYVLAGLYAFGVI
+452 NVYVLAALYAFGVI
-466 WSFALKSLAVL
+466 WSFAMKSIAVL
-477 VLRYTEPENRQWKV
+477 VLRFTEPGNRAWKV
-491 PGNVHV
+491 PGNLHIGKTEIPV
-497 GGKEVPLGLILISAV
+497 GLMLISAV
-512 LLITALV
+512 LLITAIV
-519 NLFTKSEATIAGVT
+519 NLFTKYQATIAGVI
-533 FSAVFFALFT
+533 FSGVFFTIFT
-543 YSEHRVA
+543 ISERHVA
-550 KERHGKPENLDQFRV
+550 KERHGKPEQLDQFRV

-570 LGSGALGVR
+570 LGSGAMGVR

-595 LRDVLRNTDT
+595 LRQVLSHTVT
-605 NRQDVV
+605 AKQDVV
-611 VMTARLY
+611 VMSARLY

-624 SGSAVVEASQVFD
+624 SGSSVMEASQVFD

-654 GKPVSLLVVP
+654 GKPISLLVVP
-664 ATDVFEAII
+664 ATDVFEAIM
-673 VTAQRLDASRIVCG
+673 VTAQRLDSVRVICG
-687 FSNKLTPDEQ
+687 LSNKLSADEQ
-697 AKSLGDAWER
+697 AKLTGDAWER
-707 LPEPRPRLIL
+707 MPEPRPRLCL
-717 EIHEPNGKIHEY
+717 EVCAPDGSVREY
-729 PLGPHAPRMRTQD
+729 TIGPHNPRLRPQD
-742 LELMHKVWLDITSD
+742 VDLMHKLWLDITTD
-756 PKYCGAHHYHI
+756 PKYAGAHHYHI
-767 VAVALEE
+767 VALALEE
-774 LRRELNSDQ
+774 LRRELSTDQ
-783 RSEILQKL
+783 RAELLQKL
-791 LDEMHRDEAPGRG
+791 LEEMQRSEPN

>member
-1 MTKCSTAARFRSTCS
+1 MSSS
-16 IPAPTSGSRNRRR
+16 LQNVRR
-29 TSKARGNGERL
+29 
-40 RCAIFNISY
+40 
-49 CSSALFQGMATSAEG
+49 
-64 SKPAVKVFV
+64 PAVKVFV

-83 FWRASAIVLAD
+83 FWRASAIVLSD

-119 GVMLFSYAVR
+119 AVMLFSYAVR

-178 AGQYLAG
+178 AGQYLGG
-185 FIKDMGDYFHRP
+185 FIQDIGQYLHHP
-197 LHFSD
+197 LSFSQ
-202 DHFAAGLAV
+202 DHFAAGFGIIVV
-211 LVVFY
+211 LY
-216 FWWKNTQGMHESS
+216 FWWKNTQGIHESS
-229 QKALQIMIITTVMVV
+229 EKALQIMIITTVMVV
-244 ILIIWC
+244 ILIVWC
-250 TITVLRAPI
+250 TITVLRVPI
-259 QLPPSPLQPGVIP
+259 QMPPNPLHAGVIP

-282 GTWFAHL
+282 GTWLSHL

-325 LEKTGLVIFVYSLL
+325 LEKTGLVIFIYSLL

-345 VFAVM
+345 FFAVM
-350 MIPDKVRPDY
+350 IIPDKVRPDF

-372 AGPIVLKLLFHGFVV
+372 VGPLVLRLAFHGFVV
-387 VVGVLILAGAQNTSI
+387 LVGVLILAGAQNTSI

-415 GVLTDWFQKPQP
+415 GVLTDWFQKPHTRF
-427 KYGTSYRIINMIVG
+427 GTSYRIINLIVG
-441 MQLLTIILSKG
+441 LQLLTIVLSRG
-452 NVYVLAGLYAFGVI
+452 NVYLLAALYAFGVI

-477 VLRYTEPENRQWKV
+477 VLRYTEPANRQWKV
-491 PGNVHV
+491 PGNIHIA
-497 GGKEVPLGLILISAV
+497 GQEVPLGLIAISAV
-512 LLITALV
+512 LLLTALV
-519 NLFTKSEATIAGVT
+519 NLFTKSEATIAGLA
-533 FSAVFFALFT
+533 FSAVFFAVFT

-595 LRDVLRNTDT
+595 LRDVLRTVDT
-605 NRQDVV
+605 ARQDVV

-624 SGSAVVEASQVFD
+624 SGSATVEASQVFD

-654 GKPVSLLVVP
+654 GRPVSLLVVP
-664 ATDVFEAII
+664 ASDVFEAII
-673 VTAQRLDASRIVCG
+673 VTAHRLDSSRIVCG
-687 FSNKLTPDEQ
+687 LSNKLTTDEQ
-697 AKSLGDAWER
+697 AKLTGDAWER
-707 LPEPRPRLIL
+707 LPEPRPRLTL
-717 EIHEPNGKIHEY
+717 EVHEPNGKVREY
-729 PLGPHAPRMRTQD
+729 ALGPHTPRLRPQD
-742 LELMHKVWLDITSD
+742 LELLHTLWLNITSD
-756 PKYCGAHHYHI
+756 PKYAGAHHYHVI
-767 VAVALEE
+767 TLALAA
-774 LRRELNSDQ
+774 LKCILDSDQ
-783 RSEILQKL
+783 RDAFLATPLAEIHC
-791 LDEMHRDEAPGRG
+791 DEPPKPS